1 MGGWDQIDAVY
12 ILCHPEKE
20 SSRWQRLQEHLLARG
35 VPRDKCIQMAP
46 TWGDQLGE
54 NIFEAYD
61 PFLERTGCPYLS
73 WKGRAML
80 PGEVSLILNFWSGVD
95 HALNAGH
102 TTVLFL
108 ESDVFLRDDFT
119 RRLDDMMRS
128 LSGKP
133 WDYVSLSDGVGTHA
147 ERLDLKTNSV
157 YAPTGIYPPPH
168 SCPFRCTDSML
179 FRVDFLRK
187 IRTTAF
193 PFRECL
199 DWELNYQLAIHGGI
213 ALWVEPHL
221 VEQGT
226 CKGRMITS
234 LPA

>member
-1 MGGWDQIDAVY
+1 MGVWDQIDAVY

-35 VPRDKCIQMAP
+35 VPRSKWVLMAP
-46 TWGDQLGE
+46 TWGDQLRE
-54 NIFEAYD
+54 NIFEIYD
-61 PFLERTGCPYLS
+61 PFLERAGCPYLS

-80 PGEVSLILNFWSGVD
+80 PGEISLILNFWSGVD
-95 HALNAGH
+95 HALKASH
-102 TTVLFL
+102 TTVMFL

-119 RRLDDMMRS
+119 HRLNDMMLS
-128 LSGKP
+128 LKGRP

-147 ERLDLKTNSV
+147 ERSDLKTDSV

-168 SCPFRCTDSML
+168 CYPFRCTDSML
-179 FRVDFLRK
+179 FHVDFLRK

-199 DWELNYQLAIHGGI
+199 DWELNYQLATHRGI

-226 CKGRMITS
+226 CKGRIITS
-234 LPA
+234 LPS